1 MLCNRSFS
9 STIRAMRFEKENYG
23 IVVVVVVEEEG
34 NAEAK
39 CGK

>member
-1 MLCNRSFS
+1 
-9 STIRAMRFEKENYG
+9 MRFGKENYG
-23 IVVVVVVEEEG
+23 IVVVVVVVMEEEG